1 MRTHPLLIQ
10 NIAGDNQETVSLEP
24 IDRTK
29 PPYNE
34 KWLQNLIHAHPEL
47 IPAHEIEP
55 CFDNLVPVLEEFH
68 LPDGYRDNYLDN
80 FYVTPNG
87 YPVLVEVKLWKNQ
100 EARREVVVQILN
112 YAKEFAA
119 LKYESINKEIRRQ
132 NKTKAWGQN
141 PLYEIVTAYAA
152 GAPDEGTFV
161 DNISRNLREGRFLL
175 LIVGDGVQEEM
186 ASLAEHLI
194 HHNLRYAFGI
204 IEVRLFRAPDG
215 AVLSVPR
222 VVARTQ
228 TIERHVTVIT
238 TQGEGLSVMA
248 TTPVI
253 SEEVEKTSLSTDE
266 FYSLMAKSDPQNVTW
281 FKDLLA
287 RLSDLPLDVQA
298 GARGESLMLKAP
310 LPDGGQLNLMLVTP
324 VAAQFWGVPNKQ
336 WQNPVWQ
343 GLSRTYLEKVAALA
357 SGATVK
363 LFASGADIKLDGKPL
378 PIKAL
383 QGKTEDL
390 AQAIRQVLR
399 DAEGYYTHRDNQA
412 A

>member
-1 MRTHPLLIQ
+1 MATSPLLIQ
-10 NIAGDNQETVSLEP
+10 NLSEPDQTVAGLEP
-24 IDRTK
+24 VDRTK

-55 CFDNLVPVLEEFH
+55 CFDNLVPVLEEFY

-112 YAKEFAA
+112 YAKEFSA

-132 NKTKAWGQN
+132 SKTKTWGQN

-152 GAPDEGTFV
+152 GTPDEGTFV
-161 DNISRNLREGRFLL
+161 DNVSRNLREGRFLL

-204 IEVRLFRAPDG
+204 VEVRLFKTPDG

-222 VVARTQ
+222 VVARAQ

-253 SEEVEKTSLSTDE
+253 SETVEKTSLSTDE
-266 FYSLMAKSDPQNVTW
+266 FYSLMAKNDPQNVTW

-310 LPDGGQLNLMLVTP
+310 LPDGGQINLMLVTP
-324 VAAQFWGVPNKQ
+324 AAAQFWGVPNKQ
-336 WQNPVWQ
+336 WKDPAWQ
-343 GLSRTYLEKVAALA
+343 GLARTYLEKVAALA
-357 SGATVK
+357 PGATVK
-363 LFASGADIKLDGKPL
+363 VFASGADIKLDGKPL
-378 PIKAL
+378 PIRSM

-390 AQAIRQVLR
+390 AQAMRQVIKDSEKYFVSR
-399 DAEGYYTHRDNQA
+399 QED
-412 A
+412 